1 MVDAFVRLVCPEC
14 TKEWQANPA
23 ELQELRSN
31 FSCPDCHATRRLTEF
46 MRTER
51 DLEAVKQFQ

>member
-1 MVDAFVRLVCPEC
+1 MVEAFVRLHCPEC
-14 TKEWQANPA
+14 AKDWEDSPSD
-23 ELQELRSN
+23 LPDLRTN
-31 FSCPDCHATRRLTEF
+31 YSCGNCHATRRLTEF

>member
-14 TKEWQANPA
+14 GKAWQDSPA
-23 ELQELRSN
+23 DLPELRTN
-31 FSCPDCHATRRLTEF
+31 FSGPSCHATHRLTEF

-51 DLEAVKQFQ
+51 DLEAVQQFQ

>member
-14 TKEWQANPA
+14 KKAWQDTPA
-23 ELQELRSN
+23 DLPELRTN
-31 FSCPDCHATRRLTEF
+31 FSCPGCHATHRLTEF

-51 DLEAVKQFQ
+51 DLEVVRQFQ

>member
-1 MVDAFVRLVCPEC
+1 MVEAFVRLICPEC
-14 TKEWQANPA
+14 RKEWQDNPA
-23 ELQELRSN
+23 SLQGLRTN
-31 FSCPDCHATRRLTEF
+31 FSCPSCHATRRLTEF

>member
-14 TKEWQANPA
+14 SKDWEENPT
-23 ELQELRSN
+23 ELPEHRDE
-31 FSCPDCHATRRLTEF
+31 FTCPSCGEERRMAEF

-51 DLEAVKQFQ
+51 DLDTLKQFQ